1 MTHAVDPEPIGLSET
16 EAAARRAAGQGNGVS
31 FEASRSYLSILRDN
45 ALGSIN
51 IVIFAVGASL
61 LSLGL
66 ILDAVVTV
74 GIVLLNVVVAVVQ
87 EGRAKRQL
95 DRIALLNRPKAS
107 VIRDGHER
115 AIDPAELVV
124 GDLLVVRPG
133 DQIVVDGRVVGQ
145 ERMDVDESLLSGES
159 EPIAKAPGDRVYS
172 GSFCVAG
179 SAAYEA
185 EQVGPDSLANEMTR
199 DARAF
204 RQTRTPVQREVAL
217 VLRAMIILVLAIGG
231 PVVVDLAIR
240 GLALLLAPTN
250 LPLADTLNRAYRH
263 YSVENA
269 VRTAAVVISL
279 VPQGLALMLTVT
291 YALGAVR
298 VAGKGALLQQANAIE
313 SLSHVDVLCL
323 DKTGTLTTNRLAFQE
338 IRPLAGAPADLDAI
352 VGDFAAS
359 TVAPNRTIAAIA
371 ASLPGE
377 SRHARETV
385 PFSSARK
392 WSGFVFDGEERKG
405 LYVLGAPDV
414 LEPALRSGIDLA
426 TPLDEWTSAG
436 LRVLLFARHPDSAS
450 LQGEDGQPRLPSDL
464 VPLALI
470 ALGDELQPD
479 AKNTIAQFE
488 RAGIRSKI
496 LSGDHPETVAAL
508 ARQAGFGKDGE
519 LRTVSGL
526 ELKELDDG
534 QLAQVAEETTI
545 FGRITPDQKVRLIR
559 QLRRNDHYVAMI
571 GDGVND
577 VLALKQAQVG
587 IAMHGGSQAT
597 RAVAD
602 LVLLNDSF
610 AVLPSAF
617 REGQRIVRGTQDLIA
632 LFLARSLA
640 MALIIIGTGII
651 NAAFPATP
659 RINALP
665 AFLVIGIPTIFLAT
679 WAKSGPTSRQLLR
692 SVLPFALTAAL
703 TTAPVG
709 LMLYISFL
717 RATDDVQLAQTV
729 LTVAATLW
737 GLALVPFVGVAG
749 IKPGGP
755 RPSTVDRRPLG
766 LSLAL
771 LALLVAIIVT
781 PALRDF
787 FEMASLSPLDVAIIC
802 LVVAGWF
809 VAFRYAWRFH
819 LVQHLLGLPI
829 PSGP

>member
-1 MTHAVDPEPIGLSET
+1 MTHAVDPEPNGLSEA
-16 EAAARRAAGQGNGVS
+16 EAAARRAAGQSNGVA
-31 FEASRSYLSILRDN
+31 FRASRSYLSILRDN
-45 ALGSIN
+45 AFGSIN
-51 IVIFAVGASL
+51 IVIFVVGAAL
-61 LSLGL
+61 LGL
-66 ILDAVVTV
+66 GLVLDAVVTV
-74 GIVLLNVVVAVVQ
+74 GIVLLNVIVAVVQ

-115 AIDPAELVV
+115 EIDPTEIVV
-124 GDLLVVRPG
+124 GDLLVARPG
-133 DQIVVDGRVVGQ
+133 DQIVVDGRVVGP

-159 EPIAKAPGDRVYS
+159 EPVSKPPGDQVYS

-179 SAAYEA
+179 SATYEA
-185 EQVGPDSLANEMTR
+185 ERVGAESLANQMTR

-217 VLRAMIILVLAIGG
+217 VLRAMIVLVLAIGG

-240 GLALLLAPTN
+240 GLALALSPTR
-250 LPLADTLNRAYRH
+250 LPLAGTLDRAYRD

-269 VRTAAVVISL
+269 VRTVAVVISL
-279 VPQGLALMLTVT
+279 VPQGLALILTVT

-323 DKTGTLTTNRLAFQE
+323 DKTGTLTTNRLAFQD
-338 IRPLAGAPADLDAI
+338 IRPLDAVPADLNAI
-352 VGDFAAS
+352 IGDFAAS
-359 TVAPNRTIAAIA
+359 TIAPNRTIAAIA
-371 ASLPGE
+371 NALPGQ
-377 SRHARETV
+377 SRPARETV

-392 WSGFVFDGEERKG
+392 WSAFIFDDEQRPG

-414 LEPALRSGIDLA
+414 LQPSLRPGGNLA
-426 TPLDEWTSAG
+426 ASLAEWTSAG
-436 LRVLLFARHPDSAS
+436 LRVLLFAHHPDPVT
-450 LQGEDGQPRLPSDL
+450 LQWEVGQPRLPSDL

-479 AKNTIAQFE
+479 ARATIAQFE
-488 RAGIRSKI
+488 RSGIRPKI

-508 ARQAGFGKDGE
+508 ARQAGFGTDEE
-519 LRTVSGL
+519 LRVVSGL
-526 ELKELDDG
+526 ELEELDDG
-534 QLAQVAEETTI
+534 QLAQVAQETTI

-559 QLRRNDHYVAMI
+559 QLQRNDHYVAMI

-587 IAMHGGSQAT
+587 IAMHRGSQAT

-610 AVLPSAF
+610 AVLPAAF

-632 LFLARSLA
+632 LYLARSLA
-640 MALIIIGTGII
+640 MALIIIGTGIV
-651 NAAFPATP
+651 NAAFPSTP
-659 RINALP
+659 RMNAIP
-665 AFLVIGIPTIFLAT
+665 AFLVIGVPTVFLAI
-679 WAKSGPTSRQLLR
+679 WAQPGPTARRLLR
-692 SVLPFALTAAL
+692 DVLPFVLSAAL

-709 LMLYISFL
+709 LMLYILFL
-717 RATDDVQLAQTV
+717 RATDDINLAQTV

-737 GLALVPFVGVAG
+737 GLALIPFVSVAG
-749 IKPGGP
+749 IKPAD
-755 RPSTVDRRPLG
+755 PSASGVDRRPIV

-771 LALLVAIIVT
+771 LVVLVAIIVT
-781 PALRDF
+781 PALRRV
-787 FEMASLSPLDVAIIC
+787 FEMAPLSPRDLAIIG
-802 LVVAGWF
+802 VVIAAWY

-819 LVQHLLGLPI
+819 LVQQFLGISI
-829 PSGP
+829 PADS